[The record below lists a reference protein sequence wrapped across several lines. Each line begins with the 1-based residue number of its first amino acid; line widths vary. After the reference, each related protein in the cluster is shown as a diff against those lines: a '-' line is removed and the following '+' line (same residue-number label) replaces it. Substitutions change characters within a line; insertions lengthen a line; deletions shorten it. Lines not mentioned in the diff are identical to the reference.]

1 MGFSITSNI
10 QGNAMNAEHS
20 TCLICNSQFKI
31 KKSKANKYCGM
42 DCYRTARK
50 RGDYVQAIAKP
61 TGSCS
66 NCGMDVYGSFS
77 KRRNGEKSENIYC
90 NRSCYNSHRAK
101 IKETPKSLCLNCNGP
116 ILLNATASTTP
127 KYCCWNCRNEHKKSK
142 DRHCVHCGVWFSALK
157 IFKDRNK
164 KLVADNSRKTCSTEC
179 YINNIKNNQDRKD
192 KISTAFTGDKHPN
205 WQGGTALMSMGFRGY
220 EWKNIRLEA
229 IKRDKFKCV
238 HCGMNRDDH
247 YEKYNCDFN
256 INHIKPF
263 YQFGGNTE
271 LANKM
276 SNLETLC
283 KSCHTKADWKYRKEN
298 QIQLG
303 LGF

>member
-1 MGFSITSNI
+1 MSN
-10 QGNAMNAEHS
+10 EHS
-20 TCLICNSQFKI
+20 TCTICNSQFKTN
-31 KKSKANKYCGM
+31 KNKSNKFCNM
-42 DCYRTARK
+42 TCYRVSQR
-50 RGDYVQAIAKP
+50 RGDYKRGSEINHTCTECNSSI
-61 TGSCS
+61 TGKSHS
-66 NCGMDVYGSFS
+66 T
-77 KRRNGEKSENIYC
+77 RRNGEAADNIFCDRACYDLFRSKLKSETIGN
-90 NRSCYNSHRAK
+90 
-101 IKETPKSLCLNCNGP
+101 CLNCEKKLSRSLGHSYY
-116 ILLNATASTTP
+116 A
-127 KYCCWNCRNEHKKSK
+127 KYCNHSCKLEHKKSK
-142 DRHCVHCGVWFSALK
+142 DRNCISCGVWFSALK

-205 WQGGTALMSMGFRGY
+205 WQGGTALMSRGFRGY

-229 IKRDKFKCV
+229 IKRDKFRCV